1 MIPWSSLEIDE
12 LMDWPINA
20 QLLMSLVL
28 MIFLQFFL
36 SWWWLFPLQEEL
48 IIRRAE
54 DKQLT
59 ATLQSKRLKL
69 TSLQIELSPIK
80 EMSAHY
86 NSMMNQMPEQSDL
99 SELLSQINRL
109 GMIHRLDFVR
119 FGWGAKENKGYL
131 SNIPIHI
138 ELHGSFHDI
147 GRFSEAVAALPTIVN
162 VQEIELSK
170 NADREKSITVKMIA
184 LTYQANQDS
193 VLDTNV
199 LFQMTAEQLSNQKE
213 SINISPVT
221 LYVGS
226 SQRSVF
232 YTEKMNTRKVNSSPK
247 CTQVSPKRAKTVIT
261 ERALNQLILRG
272 VMLVDNQ
279 YIGLLQ
285 ASDRETIRVYE
296 GQSIG
301 PNYGE
306 IVEIDDRG
314 IVIKELSVNA
324 NGCWTGSLFSILLT
338 K

>member
-12 LMDWPINA
+12 VMDWPINA
-20 QLLMSLVL
+20 QLLMSLLL
-28 MIFLQFFL
+28 MLFLQLFL
-36 SWWWLFPLQEEL
+36 SWWWLLPLQEEL
-48 IIRRAE
+48 ITRRAE
-54 DKQLT
+54 EKQLT

-80 EMSAHY
+80 EMSTHY
-86 NSMMNQMPEQSDL
+86 NSMMNQMPEQSEL

-109 GMIHRLDFVR
+109 GMVHRLDFVR
-119 FGWGAKENKGYL
+119 FGWGAKESKGYL

-138 ELHGSFHDI
+138 DLHGSFHDI

-170 NADREKSITVKMIA
+170 NADREKLITVKMIA

-193 VLDTNV
+193 VIDINLSTKDIV
-199 LFQMTAEQLSNQKE
+199 EQPNNKRG
-213 SINISPVT
+213 SINLFPVT
-221 LYVGS
+221 LYAGS
-226 SQRSVF
+226 SQRSIF
-232 YTEKMNTRKVNSSPK
+232 YTESSSYREVDASQK
-247 CTQVSPKRAKTVIT
+247 CTQSMPEVAETVIT
-261 ERALNQLILRG
+261 ERGLSQLVLRG

-285 ASDRETIRVYE
+285 ASDRETMRVYE

-306 IVEIDDRG
+306 IVEIDNRG
-314 IVIKELSVNA
+314 MVVKELNVNA
-324 NGCWTGSLFSILLT
+324 SGCWTESLFTMLLI